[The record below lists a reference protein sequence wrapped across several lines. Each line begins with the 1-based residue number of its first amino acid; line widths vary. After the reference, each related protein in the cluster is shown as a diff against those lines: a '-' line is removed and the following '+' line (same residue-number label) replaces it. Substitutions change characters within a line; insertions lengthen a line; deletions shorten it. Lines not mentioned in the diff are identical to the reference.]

1 MKKCLPAALVALLVL
16 TAGCFSN
23 SDVELVKNGSFAGYP
38 STTVGKILDSNFEK
52 IKWSSSQTAIG
63 ETVVRF
69 EGRISPKLHEKMDV
83 ALYQFLLM
91 LVNHGVLAP
100 DNTKEKLKQ
109 MTTAF
114 HRLPQTLSEANG
126 GGIDAYQHVKTESLP
141 RTADCQKLTAATPN
155 AAWGPDAI
163 KNTKREMERLRR
175 NYASTGSPYDKEP
188 LDKQERLLAA
198 IEATFTPEWDA
209 KAEECIKIFE
219 SIVRDSIKTYFWTP
233 GSQVFIE
240 WKVNNNKKSFALSQ
254 FGGDGLPQLTF
265 KDFLKEITSD

>member
-1 MKKCLPAALVALLVL
+1 MKKCLPAALVTLLVL

-23 SDVELVKNGSFAGYP
+23 SDVELVKNGSFTGYP

-100 DNTKEKLKQ
+100 DNIREKLKQ

-114 HRLPQTLSEANG
+114 HRLPQTLSEANRI
-126 GGIDAYQHVKTESLP
+126 GIDAYQHVKTELLP
-141 RTADCQKLTAATPN
+141 RTADCQKVAAATPD
-155 AAWGPDAI
+155 AAWRPNGI
-163 KNTKREMERLRR
+163 ENTKRELERLRK

-188 LDKQERLLAA
+188 LDKQERLLAV
-198 IEATFTPEWDA
+198 IEATFTPEWNA
-209 KAEECIKIFE
+209 TAEECVKKFDSVIKDAI
-219 SIVRDSIKTYFWTP
+219 SANYWKAGT
-233 GSQVFIE
+233 QVFIE
-240 WKVNNNKKSFALSQ
+240 WKISNNKKSFALSQ
-254 FGGDGLPQLTF
+254 FGGDGLPNLTF
-265 KDFLKEITSD
+265 NDFLKAITSD